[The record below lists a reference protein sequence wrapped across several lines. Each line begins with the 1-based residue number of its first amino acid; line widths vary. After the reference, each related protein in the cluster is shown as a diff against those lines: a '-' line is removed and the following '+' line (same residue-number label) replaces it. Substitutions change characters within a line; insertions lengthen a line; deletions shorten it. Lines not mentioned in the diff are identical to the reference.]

1 MQTEYHAVNKT
12 GLYSLALKECLKK
25 ATADKTWASFKQ
37 FFVEEYH
44 YLVEENKVINRDA
57 DFHSTN
63 VMQEIVGSINHLA
76 MAEVSDKDIVANL
89 TEAVETITINNASLT
104 TQLSNTMKINLDM
117 DKKLNL
123 KGTQIQEPEEK
134 ILNDIARKKAAFERN
149 LDQDG

>member
-57 DFHSTN
+57 NFHSTN

-76 MAEVSDKDIVANL
+76 MAAVANKDIVANL
-89 TEAVETITINNASLT
+89 TEAVETLTTKNASLMM
-104 TQLSNTMKINLDM
+104 QLSNAMKINLEM
-117 DKKLNL
+117 SKNINL
-123 KGTQIQEPEEK
+123 KATQ
-134 ILNDIARKKAAFERN
+134 L
-149 LDQDG
+149 

>member
-1 MQTEYHAVNKT
+1 MHTEYHAVNKT
-12 GLYSLALKECLKK
+12 GLYSLALKEWHKK
-25 ATADKTWASFKQ
+25 ATADKTCASVKQ
-37 FFVEEYH
+37 LFVEEYH

-76 MAEVSDKDIVANL
+76 MAAVSDKDIVANL
-89 TEAVETITINNASLT
+89 TEAVETITINNSSLT